1 MEKSARPVTDF
12 PERDDQREA
21 EVLDET
27 HLTADGVDI
36 ANFDDIPDGLDVTQ
50 AAGDGDESPVEDW
63 AAEWSDGET
72 DVPEPDGDVS
82 PLTRLEDRA
91 ETGEAPIPGRLEGSD
106 LVIDDASA
114 RPAGLEAGD

>member
-50 AAGDGDESPVEDW
+50 AAGDGDELPVEDW